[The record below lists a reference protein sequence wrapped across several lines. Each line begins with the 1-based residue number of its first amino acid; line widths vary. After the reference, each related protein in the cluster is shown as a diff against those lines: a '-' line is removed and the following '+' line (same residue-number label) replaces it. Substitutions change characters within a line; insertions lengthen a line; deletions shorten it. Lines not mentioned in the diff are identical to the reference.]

1 MPITSVDS
9 NQPKFYLFPVNNN
22 RTAWRPF
29 GLPMI
34 MIVPKKRDSV
44 GFPLENS
51 MVFNVKIYIEDVPDF
66 AYVAGHQNIG
76 RKYPDRELYAKTLDS
91 LTLADCYIDL
101 NTVTIQRNG
110 EPIELADALNGDIIT
125 YRTLSGVQDTI
136 QYIQG
141 ADYYDLSNI
150 LLDIELLAPDTY
162 NIVYQAYYYTRLV
175 STDGKFQ
182 FLCIDVNNT
191 SLALYRFKI
200 QHPGKVLEE
209 FYRHTPPPY
218 LSNSSK
224 ALDTT
229 VGFYRPFT
237 DILQDIMDE
246 QDLLERVNWVYD
258 TPAEIIPYMSSL
270 LGWDLPYFP
279 NSLDN
284 LRKAVLRRTVEFQ
297 NLKGS
302 RRAIINIFRLF
313 GFEILIS
320 NLWWSS
326 DGKRL
331 IRPDINL
338 PVPYQNE
345 KITVNAVYQIDLAL
359 SDLTPNNFQLYNIPL
374 LFKPQ
379 SKVGKDQFVAIED
392 SGIITID
399 AYAVKSGSAAYV
411 ALSAIAQSIKDNIDY
426 GKTADCYLDSNG
438 FIIPRSIHEAM
449 AGLEIIGYS
458 QLTLKKND
466 ITVSDSVLVGVHPP
480 FINANVRMDRE
491 LNTINCSLN
500 GSFDVKDN
508 VKVFAFITY
517 EKLDLIVPDAIATL
531 QSNRFDL
538 QILRTNTTEFADPAT
553 LDFAIEFVYRLKAFH
568 SILNVVRTRLELSET
583 YEVTDL
589 SIGGDFD
596 QRYDTDI
603 GRLQVPPAIIPN
615 IPGII
620 SDCTALDPISLGYKQ
635 SDLELRLRKLDDL
648 VYEYNAWRALDGR
661 NTVSTE
667 DLLLSIPQN
676 APNRNESLFTYRGQD
691 RLKSKLRTELRVT
704 EFTPSPNAN
713 KIAAGSYLH
722 QDLSP
727 NDNVNQGN
735 YETYGKDT
743 SVNGDAK
750 SYGAFSREYTA
761 IREPLITIDGAA
773 DIIYKGRVDDELL
786 HRTAVVASESYKSIA
801 CSLHLGIGTY
811 WAYPTISVVASTG
824 VANPC
829 YRSHTQKMTF
839 SGGAPTAS
847 IPYYSQGIQATYLN
861 ANYNSKLSTTNDSF
875 MGRLYRAYNH
885 PSHETIHFSNRP
897 SITDMNQPRKLAL
910 LRPSIEIQKPT
921 LHLPGCRFARLN
933 ALLNDFEH
941 LMWRARPWDDE
952 YSESCGPSYICGVNL
967 PSYLNVTKTID
978 ESGDEHLVFD
988 DLPFTVRGN
997 GLSPDINSLGDHSV
1011 INLFA
1016 ESDVIHAIY
1025 MNNATGNPAVILDQ
1039 VQDYDTNVDINGVID
1054 IETPLFNSHGNCGTF
1069 QRDYADG
1076 YPSSSGFLPYSDADL
1091 GRSGL
1096 FSSLLEGLGL
1106 TSGTESI
1113 TSYLFT
1119 CNSGIRITT
1128 DHRLDCG
1135 SLTLD
1140 CGGTSNTQGLAYE
1153 SIDHAAIFLDEN
1165 GDYDWDTDH
1174 LRYDYRQLNVEE
1186 YNCETRNLDGSI
1198 PTLLELV

>member
-1 MPITSVDS
+1 MV
-9 NQPKFYLFPVNNN
+9 
-22 RTAWRPF
+22 
-29 GLPMI
+29 
-34 MIVPKKRDSV
+34 VPKRRDSV
-44 GFPLENS
+44 EFPLQNS

-91 LTLADCYIDL
+91 LTLADCQIDL
-101 NTVTIQRNG
+101 KTVNIQRNG
-110 EPIELADALNGDIIT
+110 VEIELANALNGDIIT
-125 YRTLSGVQDTI
+125 YRTFSGVEDTI
-136 QYIQG
+136 QYVKG

-150 LLDIELLAPDTY
+150 LLDIELLTPDTY
-162 NIVYQAYYYTRLV
+162 NIVYQAYYYTRLI

-302 RRAIINIFRLF
+302 RRAIINIFKLF

-338 PVPYQNE
+338 PFPYQKE
-345 KITVNAVYQIDLAL
+345 KITVNEAYQIDLAL
-359 SDLTPNNFQLYNIPL
+359 SDLTPNNFQVYDIPL

-392 SGIITID
+392 SGVITID

-411 ALSAIAQSIKDNIDY
+411 ALSNIAQSVKDNIDY
-426 GKTADCYLDSNG
+426 GKTAGCYLDNNG
-438 FIIPRSIHEAM
+438 FIIPKSIHDALT
-449 AGLEIIGYS
+449 GLEIVGYS
-458 QLTLKKND
+458 QLVFKKND
-466 ITVSDSVLVGVHPP
+466 IAVSDSVLVGVHPP
-480 FINANVRMDRE
+480 LINVNIRMNRE

-500 GSFDVKDN
+500 GSFDTKDN
-508 VKVFAFITY
+508 VKIFAFITY
-517 EKLDLIVPDAIATL
+517 EKLDLVIPDAISTL

-603 GRLQVPPAIIPN
+603 GRLQVPPAIIPK

-620 SDCTALDPISLGYKQ
+620 SDCTALDPVSLGYKQ

-648 VYEYNAWRALDGR
+648 VYEYNAWRTLDGR

-676 APNRNESLFTYRGQD
+676 AIDRTESLFTYRGQD
-691 RLKSKLRTELRVT
+691 RLKSKQRTELRAT
-704 EFTPSPNAN
+704 EFGPSPNAG
-713 KIAAGSYLH
+713 KVAAGSNLH

-727 NDNVNQGN
+727 NDIVSQGN
-735 YETYGKDT
+735 FEIYGKDT
-743 SVNGDAK
+743 SVNGEAK

-761 IREPLITIDGAA
+761 IREPLINLDGAA

-786 HRTAVVASESYKSIA
+786 HRTAVLASESYKSIA
-801 CSLHLGIGTY
+801 CSLHLGVGAY

-839 SGGAPTAS
+839 SGGAPRAS
-847 IPYYSQGIQATYLN
+847 IPYYSQGIQSTYLN
-861 ANYNSKLSTTNDSF
+861 ANYGSKLSSTNDSF

-885 PSHETIHFSNRP
+885 PNHETIHFSNRP
-897 SITDMNQPRKLAL
+897 SIADINQPKQLAL
-910 LRPSIEIQKPT
+910 QRPSIEIQKPT

-933 ALLNDFEH
+933 ALVNDFEH
-941 LMWRARPWDDE
+941 NLWRARPWDDQ
-952 YSESCGPSYICGVNL
+952 YSDSCGPSNICGINL
-967 PSYLNVTKTID
+967 PSYLNCSKTVD
-978 ESGDEHLVFD
+978 ENGDEFLVFD

-997 GLSPDINSLGDHSV
+997 GLIPDINNLGDHTVSS
-1011 INLFA
+1011 LFA
-1016 ESDVIHAIY
+1016 QSDVIHAIY
-1025 MNNATGNPAVILDQ
+1025 MNNASSNPAVVLEQ
-1039 VQDYDTNVDINGVID
+1039 VEDYDTNVDTNGVIE
-1054 IETPLFNSHGNCGTF
+1054 ISIPLFKSHGYCGTSL
-1069 QRDYADG
+1069 RDFADG
-1076 YPSSSGFLPYSDADL
+1076 YPCSSGYLSYLNQDL

-1096 FSSLLEGLGL
+1096 FSELLEGIGL
-1106 TSGTESI
+1106 ITGTDQI
-1113 TSYLFT
+1113 VSYLFT

-1135 SLTLD
+1135 SLSID
-1140 CGGTSNTQGLAYE
+1140 CGNNTMITNGMTFE
-1153 SIDHAAIFLDEN
+1153 SIDHTSLFLDQN
-1165 GDYDWDTDH
+1165 GEHDWDTDH
-1174 LRYDYRQLNVEE
+1174 LRYDYRQLNVELID
-1186 YNCETRNLDGSI
+1186 CVTVNLDGAI